1 MDDPVSQIRLN
12 CYETMLNIAEFQE
25 GIDQILNTD
34 ILFLLVDKLIEE
46 KDMTILKKVLVLIKC
61 LLYGEN
67 GTYKAL
73 STSVI
78 TRLNGLLDSKD
89 DEVKDI
95 LRGDFLNIIRIL
107 NFVAFFLNILFG
119 EG

>member
-46 KDMTILKKVLVLIKC
+46 KDLTILKKVLVLIKC

-73 STSVI
+73 STAVI

-95 LRGDFLNIIRIL
+95 LRVWGGGGGG
-107 NFVAFFLNILFG
+107 FF
-119 EG
+119 